1 VRTRIT
7 KTLLDSWNYMFDCAE
22 GQEDNAR
29 EEFLTTLK
37 REQTPPNEA
46 QQAGLDFE
54 HLVMEIAEGRFV
66 PEWVGDGTVNS
77 VSGEAMGYDK
87 YPKNYAG
94 AKKIAEIVQGGQWQV
109 HVDTNLTVDGRDFWL
124 HGFCDVV
131 KAGVIYD
138 VKFKTKSFG
147 SLDLWGS
154 YRHSAQHSAYLRC
167 LPEAYQFVYLVSDG
181 DDLYT
186 ETYDRKNSE
195 PIENII
201 HHFLE
206 WMKTEP
212 ELLKLYD
219 ERWVV
224 DG

>member
-1 VRTRIT
+1 
-7 KTLLDSWNYMFDCAE
+7 
-22 GQEDNAR
+22 
-29 EEFLTTLK
+29 
-37 REQTPPNEA
+37 
-46 QQAGLDFE
+46 
-54 HLVMEIAEGRFV
+54 
-66 PEWVGDGTVNS
+66 
-77 VSGEAMGYDK
+77 
-87 YPKNYAG
+87 
-94 AKKIAEIVQGGQWQV
+94 
-109 HVDTNLTVDGRDFWL
+109 
-124 HGFCDVV
+124 VV

-181 DDLYT
+181 DDMYT

-219 ERWVV
+219 ERWAV